1 MTETAAQSSNVWVT
15 RPEPVA
21 TELAGL
27 LKEAGLRALAVPT
40 LEITA
45 PEDVTATMEQAR
57 RCLGQDGMAVFVSRN
72 AVDWFWRLLDTDGV
86 SLLSPMEVVAVGPAT
101 AAALEARYSGEII
114 TPQGQADSEA
124 LLALPSLQAA
134 TVADRMVTIIRGSG
148 GRELLAETLRERG
161 ARVEYLEVYVRRPC
175 SDSAAR
181 VPRLWRE
188 QPPAAIVATS
198 PAGLRALVDM
208 TPAEYQA
215 RLLATRL
222 LCLGRRLPQQASAL
236 GFEDCMPVSAT
247 GGNAAIVRALADES
261 ASVSGQAPNEGS
273 V

>member
-1 MTETAAQSSNVWVT
+1 MTETAAQSANVWVT
-15 RPEPVA
+15 RPEPAA
-21 TELAGL
+21 TELTGL

-45 PEDVTATMEQAR
+45 PDDVTATTERAR
-57 RCLGQDGMAVFVSRN
+57 RCLGQDGLAIFVSRN
-72 AVDWFWRLLDTDGV
+72 AVDWFWQLLDTESM
-86 SLLSPMEVVAVGPAT
+86 SLLAPTEVVAVGPGT
-101 AAALEARYSGEII
+101 AAALEDRYSGDVI
-114 TPQGQADSEA
+114 TPASQADSEA

-134 TVADRMVTIIRGSG
+134 AVADRAVTIVRGPE

-175 SDSAAR
+175 RDSAAR
-181 VPRLWRE
+181 MPRLWRE
-188 QPPAAIVATS
+188 QPPTAIVTTS

-247 GGNAAIVRALADES
+247 GGNAAIVRALAEES
-261 ASVSGQAPNEGS
+261 ARTTRETPNEGS